1 MDVSFSG
8 MLWFTYYC
16 YLFKCRVVLVA
27 GGLVNHKMTKALE
40 GVEVGIRM
48 RCVNKLGHFSR
59 RHLNIF
65 LSHHFVLLY
74 LLPSLFRRM

>member
-48 RCVNKLGHFSR
+48 RCVNKLGHF
-59 RHLNIF
+59 
-65 LSHHFVLLY
+65 
-74 LLPSLFRRM
+74 